1 MKTETEVI
9 GRLLANTRRP
19 KRALSIF
26 EIAEDIDWLS
36 NHLGSLSAAASVL
49 SISASMLNQFLRVYK
64 LSPKAQVLVKNREID
79 SVSTVYNLAKFSA
92 ADQDA
97 IAEYIKQGQLIYS
110 DLRLLNPLRK
120 KLPNEPIE
128 KLIKKLQDSKNI
140 KVSIVQFP
148 AESLHRDIDE
158 LRTELSSITG
168 PSEVVDVVLNN
179 GIGFMTL
186 TRKGEQALRQAARR
200 QHKTLRDF
208 TYALLQ

>member
-1 MKTETEVI
+1 MKTESEVI
-9 GRLLANTRRP
+9 GRLIANTRRP

-26 EIAEDIDWLS
+26 EIAEDIGWLS
-36 NHLGSLSAAASVL
+36 SHLGSLSAAASVL
-49 SISASMLNQFLRVYK
+49 SISAGMLNQFLRVSK
-64 LSPKAQVLVKNREID
+64 LSPNAQELVKNREID
-79 SVSTVYNLAKFSA
+79 SVSIVHNLAKFSP
-92 ADQDA
+92 ADQD
-97 IAEYIKQGQLIYS
+97 IIVEQIKQGQIAYS

-128 KLIKKLQDSKNI
+128 KLIKKLDDSKNI

-158 LRTELSSITG
+158 LRKELSSITG
-168 PSEVVDVVLNN
+168 SSEIVDVVLDN
-179 GIGFMTL
+179 GVGSMKL
-186 TRKGEQALRQAARR
+186 TRKGEQALRQAARS

>member
-36 NHLGSLSAAASVL
+36 NHLGSLSAAAALL
-49 SISASMLNQFLRVYK
+49 SLSTSMLNQFLRVHK
-64 LSPKAQVLVKNREID
+64 LSPKAQTLVKNRAID
-79 SVSTVYNLAKFSA
+79 SVSVVHNLAKFSN
-92 ADQDA
+92 ADQDV
-97 IAEYIKQGQLIYS
+97 IVDQIKEGQLAYA

-120 KLPNEPIE
+120 QLPNEPIE
-128 KLIKKLQDSKNI
+128 TLIRKLQDSKNI
-140 KVSIVQFP
+140 KVSVVQFP
-148 AESLHRDIDE
+148 AESLQRDINE
-158 LRTELSSITG
+158 LRTELSKITG
-168 PSEVVDVVLNN
+168 PSEIVDVVLED
-179 GIGFMTL
+179 GVGSMKL
-186 TRKGEQALRQAARR
+186 TPKGEQALRQAARR

>member
-36 NHLGSLSAAASVL
+36 NHLGSLSAAATL
-49 SISASMLNQFLRVYK
+49 LGLTTGMLNQFLRVRK
-64 LSPKAQVLVKNREID
+64 LSPKAQALVKTREID
-79 SVSTVYNLAKFSA
+79 SVSIVHNLAKFST
-92 ADQDA
+92 ADQDG
-97 IAEYIKQGQLIYS
+97 IVDQIQQGHLAYA

-120 KLPNEPIE
+120 QFPSEPIE
-128 KLIKKLQDSKNI
+128 NLIKKLQDSKNI

-148 AESLHRDIDE
+148 AESLHRDIAD
-158 LRTELSSITG
+158 LRSELSSITG
-168 PSEVVDVVLNN
+168 PSEVVDVVLEN
-179 GIGFMTL
+179 GVGSMTL
-186 TRKGEQALRQAARR
+186 TRKGEQALRQAAHR